1 MISYWDDERFRKT
14 FAADFDIVSLEQ
26 ASEQEASDNPV
37 PCYLTIMVARRR

>member
-14 FAADFDIVSLEQ
+14 FAADFDIVSLGQ